1 MGAKY
6 VRSNSVCSPPSAHA
20 PPHDSPL
27 RLIIPGRRGQ
37 PRGRPEV
44 TATVLND
51 CDDFA
56 AAALSG
62 QRIDRY
68 TVQLIPESPVTNTPA
83 ALSLWSPRYW
93 PVHIGMVFGWLVA
106 QLPFRA
112 QLALGRALGMVAYHL
127 MRRRRR
133 IARINLGLCFPELD
147 RYARRALLREHFR
160 SLGLGVIETAMSW
173 WTPES
178 RLRGLAQVEG
188 QEHLHVALAA
198 GRGVI
203 LLSAHFT
210 TLEIGGRL
218 LSLHA
223 PFHVLYRRHKN
234 AAFEAV
240 MQRARER
247 HFEKAIPRD
256 DMRGMLKSL
265 KANMPVWYAPD
276 QNYGR
281 EHSIFVS
288 FFGISASTIT
298 ATTRL
303 ARISGAKVVP
313 FFPERLPGA
322 AGYRLRVYPALENF
336 PSDDEAAD
344 TQRINDL
351 IETEIRKVPAQYL
364 WVHRRFKT
372 RPAGQQRLY

>member
-1 MGAKY
+1 M
-6 VRSNSVCSPPSAHA
+6 
-20 PPHDSPL
+20 
-27 RLIIPGRRGQ
+27 
-37 PRGRPEV
+37 
-44 TATVLND
+44 TATVS
-51 CDDFA
+51 A
-56 AAALSG
+56 
-62 QRIDRY
+62 Q
-68 TVQLIPESPVTNTPA
+68 P
-83 ALSLWSPRYW
+83 SLWSPRYW
-93 PVHIGMVFGWLVA
+93 PVHIGMGLGWLAA
-106 QLPFRA
+106 QLPFGA
-112 QLALGRALGMVAYHL
+112 QIMLGGLLGRLAFYF
-127 MRRRRR
+127 MRKRRR
-133 IARINLGLCFPELD
+133 IARINLGLCFPEQD
-147 RYARRALLREHFR
+147 TAARRALLRDHFR
-160 SLGLGVIETAMSW
+160 ALGIGVIETAMSW
-173 WTPES
+173 WTPAA
-178 RLRGLAQVEG
+178 RLQGLARIEG
-188 QEHLHVALAA
+188 LEHLHAALHA

-276 QNYGR
+276 QNYGA

-288 FFGISASTIT
+288 FFGIPASTIT

-313 FFPERLPGA
+313 FFQERLPGA
-322 AGYRLRVYPALENF
+322 AGYRLRLYPALEDF
-336 PSDDEAAD
+336 PCDDEAAD

-351 IETEIRKVPAQYL
+351 IEAEIRKMPAQYL
-364 WVHRRFKT
+364 WAHRRFKT
-372 RPAGQQRLY
+372 RPPGATPLYPGRL